1 MIVVAIVVMV
11 TAVVVAMV
19 VVVAAVVVV
28 PPVIIVAAVIAPAVV
43 VVMPAVV
50 VPPVV
55 VVAAVIVV
63 PTVVVIALVVVAAV
77 IVPTVVIP
85 TVVIPTVV
93 IPAVIVPAVV
103 VIAAV
108 VVVVVDFVRMYPPAI
123 AADAALGVA
132 IPLVV
137 DATASALPVRPGT
150 PVGIDVPAVGGG
162 RGSSRLRHRE
172 DRQRGP
178 GRAENHQRCTHN
190 ISHSDRP
197 SSMGRAILRPWMTH
211 DVEGKA
217 VVCDVSIPNH
227 TNAYSGA
234 LYAIC
239 V

>member
-1 MIVVAIVVMV
+1 MIVVAIVVMAMVVV

-28 PPVIIVAAVIAPAVV
+28 PPVVIVAAVIVPA
-43 VVMPAVV
+43 
-50 VPPVV
+50 VV

-63 PTVVVIALVVVAAV
+63 TP
-77 IVPTVVIP
+77 
-85 TVVIPTVV
+85 
-93 IPAVIVPAVV
+93 VV

-108 VVVVVDFVRMYPPAI
+108 VVVTPVVVIAPVVVVAAVVVITPVVVPAVVVTTVVVVAAVVVVMVDLVRMYPPAI
-123 AADAALGVA
+123 AADTALGVT

-150 PVGIDVPAVGGG
+150 PVRIDVPAVGGG
-162 RGSSRLRHRE
+162 RGSGRLRHRE

-197 SSMGRAILRPWMTH
+197 SSMGRAIPRPWMTH

>member
-1 MIVVAIVVMV
+1 MIVVAIVVMVVV

-43 VVMPAVV
+43 VVT
-50 VPPVV
+50 PVV
-55 VVAAVIVV
+55 VIAAVIVV
-63 PTVVVIALVVVAAV
+63 PAVAVIAPVVVATV
-77 IVPTVVIP
+77 IVIAPVVIP
-85 TVVIPTVV
+85 AVV

-103 VIAAV
+103 VVAAV
-108 VVVVVDFVRMYPPAI
+108 VFVVVDLVRMYPPAI
-123 AADAALGVA
+123 AADAALGVT

-227 TNAYSGA
+227 MNAYSGA

>member
-1 MIVVAIVVMV
+1 MIVVAIVVTAMVVV

-28 PPVIIVAAVIAPAVV
+28 PPVVIVAAVIAPAVV
-43 VVMPAVV
+43 VVPAVVVIAAVIV

-55 VVAAVIVV
+55 V
-63 PTVVVIALVVVAAV
+63 IAPVVVVA
-77 IVPTVVIP
+77 PVV
-85 TVVIPTVV
+85 V
-93 IPAVIVPAVV
+93 PAVIVPAVV
-103 VIAAV
+103 VVAAV
-108 VVVVVDFVRMYPPAI
+108 VVVMVDLVRMYPPAI
-123 AADAALGVA
+123 AADTALGVT

-150 PVGIDVPAVGGG
+150 PVRIDVPAVGGG

-178 GRAENHQRCTHN
+178 GRAENHQCCTHN

-197 SSMGRAILRPWMTH
+197 SSMGRAIPRPWMTH